1 MKKIALA
8 FALLIG
14 FQYSAFATEGM
25 WIPSL
30 IDMFY
35 SDMKTYGLKLKA
47 SDIYATNKSSL
58 KDAIVQFNGGCTAEI
73 VSDQGLLL
81 TNHHCGFSA
90 IQTHSTL
97 EKNYLRD
104 GFWAKNHA
112 EEIPCPWMYVTFVKE
127 IRDVT
132 KEVMKGVTDAM
143 AKADRM
149 AIIAKNIAELESK
162 QKTNAD
168 ISAKIKPF
176 NQGNQYFMLV
186 TEDFRDIR
194 LVGTPPDAI
203 GKYGGDT
210 DNWVWPR
217 HTGDFSVF
225 RIYANKDNQPAAHS
239 DDNKP
244 FKPLH
249 FFPVST
255 KDRKEG
261 DFTMVYG
268 FPGSTDQHYSSGKL
282 KFYVDQE
289 RPSRIK
295 MRTMTMDVMK
305 PAMNESEE
313 IRLKYASKQASIANA
328 WKKWIGQVGGL
339 KALNAVDK
347 KLVWEKEYN
356 EKAASKPEWKEKN
369 GGIIDAMNNLQ
380 AEKQDIEFARAMF
393 IEYFFYGPEFF
404 RFAMGFNNLA
414 NSGESY
420 EALDKQGKIEAE
432 IKRLSD
438 AAASFFKNYDLAL
451 DQKIFM
457 AQTPVYL
464 ESVDEKLL
472 PEGYKENWEKEA
484 AAVYGESILL
494 NPEKLKAFLADFN
507 KDKCAQLLKDPAL
520 VLASKLYN
528 LYINEINPS
537 YQQFG
542 FAEELLL
549 QTYVEGI
556 LTMFPNKRTWAD
568 ANSTLRITY
577 GKIEGSAPHDGMKYT
592 HFTTIDGIMQKHD
605 PDNPD
610 FELTDRFIELY
621 NKKDFGNYTQ
631 DGKLW
636 VCFTASNH
644 TTGGNSGSPVI
655 DANGNLI
662 GINFD
667 RSWES
672 TMSDFMFDESR
683 CRNIAVDMRYVLWC
697 IDKYG
702 GAKHLIDEMKLVK

>member
-1 MKKIALA
+1 MKKLVLALA
-8 FALLIG
+8 LIMG
-14 FQYSAFATEGM
+14 IQYSARAVEGM

-30 IDMFY
+30 IEMFY

-47 SDIYATNKSSL
+47 ADIYATNKSSL

-81 TNHHCGFSA
+81 TNHHCGFDA
-90 IQTHSTL
+90 IQRHSTL
-97 EKNYLRD
+97 EKDYLQH
-104 GFWAKNHA
+104 GFWAKNQG

-127 IRDVT
+127 IKDVT
-132 KEVMKGVTDAM
+132 KEVMAGITAATSSGDRASIIARNIAALE
-143 AKADRM
+143 AKA
-149 AIIAKNIAELESK
+149 
-162 QKTNAD
+162 KTNPD

-176 NQGNQYFMLV
+176 NQGNEYFMLV

-194 LVGTPPDAI
+194 LVGTPPSAI

-225 RIYANKDNQPAAHS
+225 RIYANKDNKSAAHS
-239 DDNKP
+239 ADNKP
-244 FKPLH
+244 FKPAH
-249 FFPVST
+249 FFPVSN

-268 FPGSTDQHYSSGKL
+268 FPGATDQHYVSGKL
-282 KFYVDQE
+282 KFYVEQE

-305 PAMNESEE
+305 PAMNESDE
-313 IRLKYASKQASIANA
+313 IRLKYAAKQASIANA
-328 WKKWIGQVGGL
+328 WKKWIGQIGGL

-347 KLVWEKEYN
+347 KLVWEKEYKA
-356 EKAASKPEWKEKN
+356 KAASKPDWNTSYGKV
-369 GGIIDAMNNLQ
+369 IDEMNALQ
-380 AEKQDIEFARAMF
+380 AENQDLEFARALF

-404 RFAMGFNNLA
+404 RFSYRFNNLA
-414 NSGESY
+414 MYYDEL
-420 EALDKQGKIEAE
+420 EKQGKLKGE
-432 IKRLSD
+432 IQRLSD
-438 AAASFFKNYDLAL
+438 AAASFFKNYDHGV
-451 DQKIFM
+451 DQNIFL

-464 ESVDEKLL
+464 QNVDEKLL
-472 PEGYKENWEKEA
+472 PLGFKDSWSKDGEAIFKES
-484 AAVYGESILL
+484 VIM
-494 NPEKLKAFLADFN
+494 NPEKLKELLADFS
-507 KDKCAQLLKDPAL
+507 KDKCAALQNDPAL
-520 VLASKLYN
+520 RMAASLYDV
-528 LYINEINPS
+528 YINKINPG
-537 YQQFG
+537 YQD
-542 FAEELLL
+542 FAEAEAGLM
-549 QTYVEGI
+549 QTYVAGI
-556 LTMFPNKRTWAD
+556 LAMFPDKKTWAD
-568 ANSTLRITY
+568 ANSTLRIAY
-577 GKIEGSAPHDGMKYT
+577 GKIEGSAPHDGMRYT
-592 HFTTIDGIMQKHD
+592 HFTTIDGIMQKYD
-605 PDNPD
+605 PENPD

-621 NKKDFGNYTQ
+621 NKKDFGDYTQ

-683 CRNIAVDMRYVLWC
+683 CRNIVVDIRYVLWC

-702 GAKHLIDEMKLVK
+702 EAGHLIKEMKVVK